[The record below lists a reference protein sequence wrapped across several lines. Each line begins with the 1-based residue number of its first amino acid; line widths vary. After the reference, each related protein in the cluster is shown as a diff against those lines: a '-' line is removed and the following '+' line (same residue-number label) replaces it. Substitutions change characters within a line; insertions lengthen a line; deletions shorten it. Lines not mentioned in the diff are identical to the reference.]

1 LLKATCRAAADWY
14 ASKHETDAPKSCCIP
29 ENPRGSR
36 EEASFDPLQ
45 PHVKIPR
52 KVINRGS
59 HPCAIAGVI
68 APPLD
73 MRKRSIRLPAISDFD
88 ASSGVSQHLK
98 NPHKNGESNGRK
110 R

>member
-1 LLKATCRAAADWY
+1 MAARILA
-14 ASKHETDAPKSCCIP
+14 HRT
-29 ENPRGSR
+29 
-36 EEASFDPLQ
+36 
-45 PHVKIPR
+45 
-52 KVINRGS
+52 
-59 HPCAIAGVI
+59 IAGVI